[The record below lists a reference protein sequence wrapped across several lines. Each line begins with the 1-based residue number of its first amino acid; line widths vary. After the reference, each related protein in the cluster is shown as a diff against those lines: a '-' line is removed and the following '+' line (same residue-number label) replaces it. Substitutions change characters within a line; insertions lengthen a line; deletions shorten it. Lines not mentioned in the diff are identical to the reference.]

1 MPDAFDP
8 EILNQPHIDS
18 RGITDELLDS
28 SGAADFFMP
37 EDTFSVIDEAIS
49 ELPSLPKS
57 LSLPE
62 RQDSTTSDAE
72 RFQFRF
78 SSESTCCCL
87 IGALGLLRQLFPNA
101 STICTRSRGQ
111 GFEDATPQLP
121 TIQSVVAENEQTIEA
136 ISNMLQCPCSH
147 DGYLL
152 AIMSL
157 IVFKVLGWY
166 AAAAR
171 DTPTT
176 DGSQSPSKSPSHH
189 RRPSSCHSEKVS
201 PIPAVVG
208 SYCIDGE
215 DQGRMAA
222 QLILSE
228 LHRVQRLVNL
238 LSQRLK
244 GQAMANSAADGKDT
258 PSDGESTSPF
268 SAVMLDQL
276 EADLRKRLRALSLE
290 IVDML
295 RRG

>member
-1 MPDAFDP
+1 MLDAFEP
-8 EILNQPHIDS
+8 EILTQTHIDS
-18 RGITDELLDS
+18 RGVDNGLLDS
-28 SGAADFFMP
+28 SSAADFLLP
-37 EDTFSVIDEAIS
+37 EDTFDIMDETNV
-49 ELPSLPKS
+49 EPPSLPKS
-57 LSLPE
+57 LSLPNS
-62 RQDSTTSDAE
+62 QDSATSDTDI
-72 RFQFRF
+72 FQDFH
-78 SSESTCCCL
+78 SESTYCCL
-87 IGALGLLRQLFPNA
+87 VSALGLLKQLFPNA
-101 STICTRSRGQ
+101 STICTRSKRQ
-111 GFEDATPQLP
+111 GYEDAAPQLP

-171 DTPTT
+171 DTPMT
-176 DGSQSPSKSPSHH
+176 DDGQSPGKSPSNNG
-189 RRPSSCHSEKVS
+189 RPSSCHSEQVS
-201 PIPAVVG
+201 PISAVVG

-244 GQAMANSAADGKDT
+244 GQALANSAADGKDA

-268 SAVMLDQL
+268 SAIMLDQL